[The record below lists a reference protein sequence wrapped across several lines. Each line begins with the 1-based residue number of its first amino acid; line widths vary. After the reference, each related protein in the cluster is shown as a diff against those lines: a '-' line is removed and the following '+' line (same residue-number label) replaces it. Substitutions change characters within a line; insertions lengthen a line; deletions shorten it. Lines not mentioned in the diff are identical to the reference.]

1 MQDYRSTF
9 WSLKL
14 ETVKKE
20 LDANN
25 FETFIVETEEEAR
38 SLVLDRIIP
47 SLNAGSVAWGGS
59 TTVREVGLYE
69 PLKEERFGLQVN
81 DTYDRSISREEL
93 AERRRRALL
102 ADLFITGTN
111 AVTETG
117 ILVNLDMI
125 GNRVAAITFGPRW
138 VIIPVGRNKI
148 VPDVA
153 EAMERIRN
161 YAAPANAMKLGL
173 DTPCVKTGV
182 CRDCNS
188 PARICNSWTITEKS
202 FPAGRIK
209 VVLINRDLGL

>member
-9 WSLKL
+9 WGLKL

-20 LDANN
+20 LETNR
-25 FETFIVETEEEAR
+25 FEAFVAETEEDAR
-38 SLVLDRIIP
+38 SLVLESIIP
-47 SLNAGSVAWGGS
+47 ALNAGSVAWGGS

-81 DTYDRSISREEL
+81 DTYDRSIPREEL

-117 ILVNLDMI
+117 VLVNLDMI

-138 VIIPVGRNKI
+138 VIILVGRNKI
-148 VPDVA
+148 VPDVD
-153 EAMERIRN
+153 EAMERVRN
-161 YAAPANAMKLGL
+161 YAAPANAMKLGM
-173 DTPCVKTGV
+173 DTPCVKTAV
-182 CRDCNS
+182 CSDCDS

>member
-9 WSLKL
+9 WGLKL

-20 LDANN
+20 LEANR
-25 FETFIVETEEEAR
+25 FEAFVAETEEDAR
-38 SLVLDRIIP
+38 SLVLESIIP
-47 SLNAGSVAWGGS
+47 ALNAGSVAWGGS

-69 PLKEERFGLQVN
+69 PLKEERYGLQIN
-81 DTYDRSISREEL
+81 DTYDRSIAREEL

-102 ADLFITGTN
+102 SDLFITGTN

-117 ILVNLDMI
+117 VLVNLDMI

-138 VIIPVGRNKI
+138 VIILVGRNKI
-148 VPDVA
+148 VPDVD

-161 YAAPANAMKLGL
+161 YAAPANAMKLGM
-173 DTPCVKTGV
+173 DTPCAKTAV
-182 CRDCNS
+182 CNNCDS